1 MGWSGLGL
9 ELGLGLADHGRP
21 EFGDAWL
28 GSGLGFEFGFGS
40 GFGFGFGLGAPS
52 RMPDSTTSRTASST
66 LLHGPCSVLGAEREG
81 VGALPSQVSRR
92 RTPSEC
98 RKDGTSSSSSQ
109 SGSHTG
115 ASTGAEHERF
125 IAVRE
130 ETRRRL
136 GPRGMRG
143 AWWSA
148 TLEPLITSIEPASAA
163 WRHGHGVAIAF
174 SAVLASARNNLG
186 S

>member
-1 MGWSGLGL
+1 MGLGL
-9 ELGLGLADHGRP
+9 G
-21 EFGDAWL
+21 FG
-28 GSGLGFEFGFGS
+28 SGS

-163 WRHGHGVAIAF
+163 CDWATVSRLLSAPCWR
-174 SAVLASARNNLG
+174 ARGNQSWELTADALDIMNDERFNH
-186 S
+186 